1 VTAPDTPL
9 SLPFEVAPAEVVTLA
24 LPVRFLNTPSEVV
37 GLKDLQ
43 ALRDILERLLR
54 PGGAK

>member
-1 VTAPDTPL
+1 LA
-9 SLPFEVAPAEVVTLA
+9 LPFAAAPAEVVTLA

-37 GLKDLQ
+37 AAKDLQ
-43 ALRDILERLLR
+43 ALRDVLERFLR

>member
-1 VTAPDTPL
+1 
-9 SLPFEVAPAEVVTLA
+9 VTLA

-37 GLKDLQ
+37 ALKDLK
-43 ALRDILERLLR
+43 ALGDILERFLR